1 MVWHG
6 RLWNQSIESSRS
18 DIHHTAT
25 PSCLA
30 MGVAREEV
38 KPVHGIQ
45 VQQARLSGREVE
57 QYSDYD
63 GKS

>member
-1 MVWHG
+1 
-6 RLWNQSIESSRS
+6 
-18 DIHHTAT
+18 
-25 PSCLA
+25 

-45 VQQARLSGREVE
+45 VQHARLSGREVE